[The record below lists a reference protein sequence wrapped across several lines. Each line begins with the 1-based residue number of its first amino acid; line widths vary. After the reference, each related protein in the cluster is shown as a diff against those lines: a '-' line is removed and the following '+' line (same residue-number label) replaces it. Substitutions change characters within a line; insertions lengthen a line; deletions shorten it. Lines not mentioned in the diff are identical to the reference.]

1 MGALKKEEEERLFQ
15 ELQKKEV
22 IERFAS
28 FSWDGKNLVI
38 RFPKEIADT
47 LGVNKENRKEKK
59 LRLLVKIDNDK
70 IETEFSVVEK
80 ENGKKNKIKDR

>member
-1 MGALKKEEEERLFQ
+1 MGALKKNEEEKLF
-15 ELQKKEV
+15 KEIDDEEI

-38 RFPKEIADT
+38 RFPKEIADV

-59 LRLLVKIDNDK
+59 LRLLVKVN
-70 IETEFSVVEK
+70 ESENSFSVVEK
-80 ENGKKNKIKDR
+80 NEIKKTE